1 MKSVEKTTKQRR
13 QQPTVRPRQQQ
24 QQQPK
29 HAHMTAETVEK
40 HTKKNRTKSRFNIY
54 RITHTLKVNET
65 KRKKKKVAL
74 NRTLMVER
82 ARARSHQ

>member
-40 HTKKNRTKSRFNIY
+40 HTKKIAPNRDLIY
-54 RITHTLKVNET
+54 IGSHTL
-65 KRKKKKVAL
+65 
-74 NRTLMVER
+74 
-82 ARARSHQ
+82 